1 MAIQQS
7 VDDITSYHAHIY
19 YDPHATRTAAERLR
33 DRVAERFEV
42 QLGRWHDQP
51 VGPHAQAM
59 FQIAFDKQAF
69 ASIVPWLMLNREN
82 LAVFVHPN
90 TARPRD
96 DHLRHALWLGRILPL
111 KADVLPEKEEREV
124 PPAPSPSYTAPPRR

>member
-33 DRVAERFEV
+33 EQVAERFEV

-59 FQIAFDKQAF
+59 F
-69 ASIVPWLMLNREN
+69 
-82 LAVFVHPN
+82 
-90 TARPRD
+90 
-96 DHLRHALWLGRILPL
+96 
-111 KADVLPEKEEREV
+111 
-124 PPAPSPSYTAPPRR
+124 